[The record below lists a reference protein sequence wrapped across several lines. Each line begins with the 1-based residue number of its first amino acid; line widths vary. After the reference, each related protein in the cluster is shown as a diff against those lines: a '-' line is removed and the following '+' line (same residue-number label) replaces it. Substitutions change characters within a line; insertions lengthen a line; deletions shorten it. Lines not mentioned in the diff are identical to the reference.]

1 MAQIILSVENS
12 TRSTTVFVTRH
23 PRVIADVI
31 RKFARQRG
39 VSPLSVEYRIG

>member
-1 MAQIILSVENS
+1 MAQLILTVENS
-12 TRSTTVFVTRH
+12 TRETTVFCTRH

-31 RKFARQRG
+31 KQFARKRG